1 MKRVSEAPSAE
12 LEQWLG
18 RVGAGGVL
26 RAIADL
32 EPRAALFVVDQDR
45 RILHFSSGAEQ
56 LLGLAASEVVGEHC
70 LKANRCQACI
80 VGCGIAERGV
90 VTRMP
95 LTLYRADGQSV
106 DVEKS
111 GQAFFDERGH
121 FAGGVELLR
130 PRQRSSNLSESQ
142 LPAASAAETQ
152 FHGIVSQDPAM
163 LQAFQIIRNVA
174 ETDTTVLIRGDSGT
188 GKELVAHA
196 LHEESHRSHG
206 PFVAVNCAAL
216 TPTLLE
222 SELFGHVRGAFTG
235 AAKDRVGLFQ
245 QADAG
250 TIFLDEVAEL
260 SLDVQSKLL
269 RVLEQ
274 REVVPVGASSPVP
287 VDVRVVA
294 ATHRSLRKAVKAG
307 RFREDL
313 MYRLRVVPIFLPAL
327 KERPGDLEPLLW
339 HFVKKGNRRGP
350 RQVHAVAPEVMR
362 ALYEHDWP
370 GNVREL
376 RNVVEYAF
384 AVSRG
389 STLELS
395 ELPPEFRET
404 EHRPMLRPANPR
416 GDGDERV
423 RIAEALE
430 ATGGHPGKAA
440 VRLGISRATLWRK
453 RKKLGV

>member
-1 MKRVSEAPSAE
+1 MKQLTMPREAE
-12 LEQWLG
+12 LDDWLE
-18 RVGAGGVL
+18 RVGPGDVL
-26 RAIADL
+26 RKMADL
-32 EPRAALFVVDQDR
+32 EPSLALFVVDSER
-45 RILHFSSGAEQ
+45 RIVHFSAGAEQ
-56 LLGLAASEVVGEHC
+56 LLGFRAEDVVGEHC

-80 VGCGIAERGV
+80 VGCGISERGTV
-90 VTRMP
+90 SRMP
-95 LTLYRADGQSV
+95 LTLYRGDGQSV

-111 GQAFFDERGH
+111 GAAFFDEQGR
-121 FAGGVELLR
+121 FAGGIELLR
-130 PRQRSSNLSESQ
+130 PREREPVQ
-142 LPAASAAETQ
+142 LVRAVSGMERTH
-152 FHGIVSQDPAM
+152 FHGIVSRDPAM

-174 ETDTTVLIRGDSGT
+174 ETDTTVLIRGESGT

-196 LHEESHRSHG
+196 LHEESHRQRG
-206 PFVAVNCAAL
+206 TFVAVNCAAL

-235 AAKDRVGLFQ
+235 AARDRVGLFQ
-245 QADAG
+245 QAEGG

-274 REVVPVGASSPVP
+274 REVVPVGASAPVS
-287 VDVRVVA
+287 VDARVVA

-327 KERPGDLEPLLW
+327 RERPSDLEPLLW
-339 HFVKKGNRRGP
+339 HFIEKGNQRGP
-350 RQVHAVAPEVMR
+350 RRVSSVAPEVMR
-362 ALYEHDWP
+362 ALYAHDWP

-389 STLELS
+389 SALELG
-395 ELPPEFRET
+395 ELPPEFRE
-404 EHRPMLRPANPR
+404 EQSGPAAPAALRPSK
-416 GDGDERV
+416 DDERF
-423 RIAEALE
+423 RIVAALE
-430 ATGGHPGKAA
+430 ASGGHLGRAA
-440 VRLGISRATLWRK
+440 AELGVSRATLWRK
-453 RKKLGV
+453 RKKYGV